1 MFILSIKCLYRQNE
15 LSYMYYLAVKLLAP
29 CLAGNHANV
38 LWHGR
43 QHLGSAGHLGGS
55 AELAHVVGVE
65 LLGLDDLLAEHLAGE
80 HAHGE
85 ERYDDEHEN
94 DGTAGNEF
102 HLCIY
107 M

>member
-1 MFILSIKCLYRQNE
+1 
-15 LSYMYYLAVKLLAP
+15 MYYSTVKLLAP

-55 AELAHVVGVE
+55 AELARVVGVK

-80 HAHGE
+80 HTHSKE
-85 ERYDDEHEN
+85 SDDYEHEN
-94 DGTAGNEF
+94 HGAAGDEF
-102 HLCIY
+102 HVSR
-107 M
+107 